1 MRAQSVQRRSV
12 FLKTIR
18 LARCRLVH
26 GATEITT
33 PFQPSKSRNFSG
45 YLSRLRASSS
55 RDGRARSS
63 LARPDGGGGASSC
76 AARYASTGGAFG
88 SAHSLGCSNVH
99 HSALAVVSSR
109 EHLRAERDNRGRSS
123 SLLSSRG
130 WSSRSK
136 SWAGHVCFAAR
147 GPSSRIAHDNGGLIR
162 VGGALYRPTYVIQSG
177 EDVKTHDPLREE
189 CGEIGVSVWRE
200 HMRCAKRGMCD

>member
-26 GATEITT
+26 GATEITAL
-33 PFQPSKSRNFSG
+33 FQPSKSRNFSG

-109 EHLRAERDNRGRSS
+109 EHLRTERETTVADPLRCR
-123 SLLSSRG
+123 
-130 WSSRSK
+130 
-136 SWAGHVCFAAR
+136 H
-147 GPSSRIAHDNGGLIR
+147 
-162 VGGALYRPTYVIQSG
+162 VGGALGLNLGLGMCASLPVAPPRELPTTASALSSVSAAPYI
-177 EDVKTHDPLREE
+177 DPLT
-189 CGEIGVSVWRE
+189 
-200 HMRCAKRGMCD
+200 

>member
-26 GATEITT
+26 GATEITAL
-33 PFQPSKSRNFSG
+33 FQPSKSRNFSG

-63 LARPDGGGGASSC
+63 LARPDGGGGGASSC
-76 AARYASTGGAFG
+76 AARYASAGGAFG

-109 EHLRAERDNRGRSS
+109 EHLRTERDNRGRSS
-123 SLLSSRG
+123 SVSSRG
-130 WSSRSK
+130 LSSRSK

-147 GPSSRIAHDNGGLIR
+147 GPSSRIAHDGIGLIR

-177 EDVKTHDPLREE
+177 EDVKTHDPLRE
-189 CGEIGVSVWRE
+189 
-200 HMRCAKRGMCD
+200 

>member
-1 MRAQSVQRRSV
+1 MRAQSVLRRSV

-45 YLSRLRASSS
+45 YLSRAPYELIAR
-55 RDGRARSS
+55 RARTF
-63 LARPDGGGGASSC
+63 LPRAAGWWWWWCELVCGAL
-76 AARYASTGGAFG
+76 RLHWGRVWFGA
-88 SAHSLGCSNVH
+88 LGCSNVH

-109 EHLRAERDNRGRSS
+109 EHLRTERDNRGRSS
-123 SLLSSRG
+123 SVSSRG
-130 WSSRSK
+130 WSSRPK

-189 CGEIGVSVWRE
+189 CGEIGVSGWRE
-200 HMRCAKRGMCD
+200 QHRMMRCA